1 MLDSGDARDRR
12 GRCGRLRLPGADR
25 ALVLAVM
32 DMTAAPMMAV
42 MMPRSRVMMPR
53 SGVMM
58 PRSGVM
64 MPRSGVMVPSVM
76 HDGATAMGALV
87 GGRRARPHG
96 GGGGENAQN
105 D

>member
-53 SGVMM
+53 SGVM
-58 PRSGVM
+58 
-64 MPRSGVMVPSVM
+64 VPSVM